1 MFYGWASPSVATSQ
15 FVCRG
20 VGLTEP
26 ERSSLWN
33 LSDVSTLDKAGLN
46 LAPRYV
52 ATSVHDGD
60 SVRTI
65 ISEIIDGRRMRYLVD
80 GSNLIWIGE
89 ETPEMHIRVDTLC
102 YTSALLPFG
111 DVSIPL
117 SLLYRSNVIRSDGTL
132 VQSATYYPYGEPHR
146 DPAASA
152 TIGIAGPDLP
162 MSATASASSNS
173 ATASTFSNPYLYG
186 GKEYVRR
193 DGLREYVYGA
203 RMSVPSVTR
212 FNSMDKHAEN
222 YPSFSTYAFCM
233 CNPIVYVDPTGNDVY
248 VYDSQGYL
256 LYQKKDKEKD
266 VVQVRNDNGII
277 DESPEMKYGT
287 IQSIDKFQGEGSS
300 WYNVMKVRDDKNGR
314 IIHEF
319 LASHTKVEWV
329 RILVGKGRYTANYIT
344 TSNEVGTERAGV
356 LWFNRKLRRRYHIR
370 EWIHNHYN
378 SPEPSDWDGDY
389 IVAYALECILGYHI
403 IHKILFFEKDANS
416 NTTPTYYEYSPT
428 DEPPTQEAIDK
439 YGILPK

>member
-52 ATSVHDGD
+52 ATSVYDGD

-117 SLLYRSNVIRSDGTL
+117 SLHYRSNVIRSDGAL
-132 VQSATYYPYGEPHR
+132 VQSTTYYPYGEPHR

-152 TIGIAGPDLP
+152 TIGIAGPEQQ
-162 MSATASASSNS
+162 TASA
-173 ATASTFSNPYLYG
+173 TFSNPYLYG

-193 DGLREYVYGA
+193 DGLREYIYGA

-212 FNSMDKHAEN
+212 FGSMDKHAEN
-222 YPSFSTYAFCM
+222 YPSFSPYAFCM
-233 CNPIVYVDPTGNDVY
+233 CNPINFMDPSGMTVVADSIAQIAILDGFDDYAQKYIEFDDEGRLNIDKISEYDGDSENMASLRRLATSTIEYIIEYTDKSFVGNEVKTLSEELGNIADTTFPDNPYKNGYNTTNSRSIDDNVRIY
-248 VYDSQGYL
+248 CGSFLVGEHRATNIAHKLYGHADFYEQGLDPMHDYKISQGE
-256 LYQKKDKEKD
+256 D
-266 VVQVRNDNGII
+266 
-277 DESPEMKYGT
+277 
-287 IQSIDKFQGEGSS
+287 F
-300 WYNVMKVRDDKNGR
+300 R
-314 IIHEF
+314 IF
-319 LASHTKVEWV
+319 
-329 RILVGKGRYTANYIT
+329 ILT
-344 TSNEVGTERAGV
+344 
-356 LWFNRKLRRRYHIR
+356 
-370 EWIHNHYN
+370 
-378 SPEPSDWDGDY
+378 
-389 IVAYALECILGYHI
+389 
-403 IHKILFFEKDANS
+403 DANITLD
-416 NTTPTYYEYSPT
+416 NRIKRAK
-428 DEPPTQEAIDK
+428 DEARRNYKKKHP
-439 YGILPK
+439 

>member
-1 MFYGWASPSVATSQ
+1 MKGQTQHINASIIGHTYWNADGHPMQYDIEGGFRQLLGWDAFGNHLYTSYETSVAPVSAGMRPGRTRRTSLRAYSGDGH
-15 FVCRG
+15 VLRG
-20 VGLTEP
+20 GAGN
-26 ERSSLWN
+26 SKA
-33 LSDVSTLDKAGLN
+33 DTLEMLRFAGGYFDADLV
-46 LAPRYV
+46 PHYYV
-52 ATSVHDGD
+52 AD
-60 SVRTI
+60 
-65 ISEIIDGRRMRYLVD
+65 YL
-80 GSNLIWIGE
+80 GSNIAV
-89 ETPEMHIRVDTLC
+89 T
-102 YTSALLPFG
+102 
-111 DVSIPL
+111 
-117 SLLYRSNVIRSDGTL
+117 RSDGTL

-146 DPAASA
+146 DPASSSG
-152 TIGIAGPDLP
+152 IGIAGPEQQTSGTSID
-162 MSATASASSNS
+162 T
-173 ATASTFSNPYLYG
+173 PYLYG

-193 DGLREYVYGA
+193 DGLREYIYGA
-203 RMSVPSVTR
+203 RMCIPSETR
-212 FNSMDKHAEN
+212 FSSMDKHAEN
-222 YPSFSTYAFCM
+222 YPSFSPYAFCK

-248 VYDSQGYL
+248 VYDSQGDL

-403 IHKILFFEKDANS
+403 IHKILFFEKDTNS
-416 NTTPTYYEYSPT
+416 NITPTYHEYSPM

>member
-1 MFYGWASPSVATSQ
+1 M
-15 FVCRG
+15 
-20 VGLTEP
+20 TEP

-117 SLLYRSNVIRSDGTL
+117 SLHYRSNVIRSDGTL

-146 DPAASA
+146 DPAAD
-152 TIGIAGPDLP
+152 TGFGIAGPDLP

-173 ATASTFSNPYLYG
+173 ATASTVSNPYLYG

-203 RMSVPSVTR
+203 RMFVSSVTR
-212 FNSMDKHAEN
+212 FNSMDELCELRPWESP
-222 YPSFSTYAFCM
+222 YLFCGG
-233 CNPIVYVDPTGNDVY
+233 NPVRYVDPTGLIFTDNAIPY
-248 VYDSQGYL
+248 WRFGFSG
-256 LYQKKDKEKD
+256 KSW
-266 VVQVRNDNGII
+266 RN
-277 DESPEMKYGT
+277 
-287 IQSIDKFQGEGSS
+287 
-300 WYNVMKVRDDKNGR
+300 
-314 IIHEF
+314 
-319 LASHTKVEWV
+319 
-329 RILVGKGRYTANYIT
+329 
-344 TSNEVGTERAGV
+344 
-356 LWFNRKLRRRYHIR
+356 
-370 EWIHNHYN
+370 
-378 SPEPSDWDGDY
+378 
-389 IVAYALECILGYHI
+389 
-403 IHKILFFEKDANS
+403 
-416 NTTPTYYEYSPT
+416 T
-428 DEPPTQEAIDK
+428 DEIERCD
-439 YGILPK
+439 ILRHNRRTCRV